1 MKSYLLDTHV
11 FIWWIT
17 EDERLSSKA
26 IRLIEDDA
34 NQIYFSSVS
43 AFEIAVKARLGRLR
57 EVGDPVLSVPY
68 QVSQNGFEELKI
80 TVEQSL
86 KVFHLPEIHSDPFDR
101 LLVAQSQTTG
111 FPIITNDKDIKRY
124 PVECVW

>member
-17 EDERLSSKA
+17 EDKRLSSKT
-26 IRLIEDDA
+26 IRLIENDS
-34 NQIYFSSVS
+34 NHIYFSSVS

-57 EVGDPVLSVPY
+57 EVGDPMLSVPY

-86 KVFHLPEIHSDPFDR
+86 KVFHLPDIHSDPFDR
-101 LLVAQSQTTG
+101 LLVAQSQITG
-111 FPIITNDKDIKRY
+111 FPIITNDRDIKQY
-124 PVECVW
+124 PVECIW

>member
-17 EDERLSSKA
+17 EDERLSKKA
-26 IRLIEDDA
+26 FRLIEDDA

-80 TVEQSL
+80 TVEHSL

-101 LLVAQSQTTG
+101 ILVAQSQTTG

-124 PVECVW
+124 PVQCIW

>member
-1 MKSYLLDTHV
+1 MKSYLIDTHV

-17 EDERLSSKA
+17 EDKRLSSKA
-26 IRLIEDDA
+26 MRLIEDDA
-34 NQIYFSSVS
+34 NHIYFSSVS
-43 AFEIAVKARLGRLR
+43 AFEIAVKTRLGRLR

-86 KVFHLPEIHSDPFDR
+86 KVFHLPEIHTDPFDR
-101 LLVAQSQTTG
+101 LLVAQSQTAG

-124 PVECVW
+124 PVECIW

>member
-17 EDERLSSKA
+17 EDERLTSKVM
-26 IRLIEDDA
+26 RLIEDDS
-34 NQIYFSSVS
+34 NHIYFSSVS